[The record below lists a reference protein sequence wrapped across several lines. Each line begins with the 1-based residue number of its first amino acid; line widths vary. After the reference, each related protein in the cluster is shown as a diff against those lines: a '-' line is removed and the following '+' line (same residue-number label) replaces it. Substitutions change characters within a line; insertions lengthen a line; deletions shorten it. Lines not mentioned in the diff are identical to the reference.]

1 MVKKLCSALAISVLI
16 NVVSCSRTSNA
27 SVKST
32 NDSAN
37 NQIVTNAPTR
47 VIEVSTGNRFTSESE
62 QRRFPDVLPTYDRA
76 FDVAYV
82 ILSQFYGS
90 RCSKYYPYTAYL
102 YNDSI
107 WIIKGSRN
115 RISEGECPYIE
126 LNKHDGRVLTIE
138 FGK

>member
-1 MVKKLCSALAISVLI
+1 MVKKGCIVLAVSVLI
-16 NVVSCSRTSNA
+16 NTASCNRTSNA
-27 SVKST
+27 SVKNT

-37 NQIVTNAPTR
+37 NQIVTSTPTR
-47 VIEVSTGNRFTSESE
+47 VIEVSTGERFPTEPE

-107 WIIKGSRN
+107 WIIKGSRD
-115 RISEGECPYIE
+115 RISEGGCPYIE

-138 FGK
+138 YGK

>member
-1 MVKKLCSALAISVLI
+1 MVKKVYIALAISVFI
-16 NVVSCSRTSNA
+16 NIVSCNRASNA
-27 SVKST
+27 SVKSA

-37 NQIVTNAPTR
+37 NQIAVSAPTR
-47 VIEVSTGNRFTSESE
+47 VIEVSEGKRFPSEPG
-62 QRRFPDVLPTYDRA
+62 QRIFPDVLPTYDRA

-82 ILSQFYGS
+82 ILSQFYGT

-107 WIIKGSRN
+107 WIIKGSRD
-115 RISEGECPYIE
+115 RISEGGCPYIE